1 MDCLTAQDHLAAWL
15 DDELSPS
22 ARTLLAR
29 HLASCPG
36 CSALCDALA
45 DQELS
50 PPDLDLGTGAPDFWA
65 PLDRALDQTW
75 SELPLRAA
83 SGASPAGPASPG
95 ASGEDLPW
103 YRRSV
108 RLPLPAVVA
117 WAAAGLLMAGW
128 MLADAP
134 AHLEAGAAQPSS
146 VASAEADATPSTPS
160 SLRAHTAAALPA
172 SSWSVATYTP
182 HRGTF

>member
-29 HLASCPG
+29 HLADCAG

-45 DQELS
+45 GQQLA
-50 PPDLDLGTGAPDFWA
+50 PPGLDRDTAAPGFWD
-65 PLDRALDQTW
+65 PLDQALDQTW
-75 SELPLRAA
+75 AAVPLAAAARASEAP
-83 SGASPAGPASPG
+83 P
-95 ASGEDLPW
+95 PW

-108 RLPLPAVVA
+108 RLPLPAVLA
-117 WAAAGLLMAGW
+117 YAALGLLMAGW

-134 AHLEAGAAQPSS
+134 AHLEVDSAGGDTLASVEAA
-146 VASAEADATPSTPS
+146 ASPSTPS
-160 SLRAHTAAALPA
+160 ALRPHTATALPA